1 MRKMIAVASLAL
13 LSMGH
18 NIHAFGASTKVIVTG
33 TLGGIVE
40 GNQAQLATDVNGWL
54 GKNFTINWVID
65 TKNSTY
71 SHEEEDDIPGEFF
84 NSWVG
89 SHIQYDVRI
98 GDVAAFSGIET
109 VFNWIETS
117 NDLTVPAGIADLPP
131 NIQVGK
137 TYDIFSVDS
146 SGIGLACISGGS
158 DGFCGGAP
166 EDVSEGLTVG
176 FGYFWDTA
184 QHDAISDD
192 SLPFLIGDTLDF
204 SKGFGNAYF
213 DVWQHSQLQGG
224 QDIASI
230 MGTVNSIT
238 ITTVP
243 LPQTWALLLS
253 GIGLLGMAARR
264 KALS

>member
-18 NIHAFGASTKVIVTG
+18 NIHAFGASTTVIVTG
-33 TLGGIVE
+33 TLGGSVE
-40 GNQAQLATDVNGWL
+40 GNPAQLSTNMNGWL

-71 SHEEEDDIPGEFF
+71 SQEVDEDIPGEFF
-84 NSWVG
+84 NEWVG
-89 SHIQYDVRI
+89 SRIQYDVRI

-117 NDLTVPAGIADLPP
+117 NDLTVPAGIELPP
-131 NIQVGK
+131 NIQVGS
-137 TYDIFSVDS
+137 TYDIFGIAS
-146 SGIGLACISGGS
+146 SNIGLACISGGG
-158 DGFCGGAP
+158 DGFCNAP

-176 FGYFWDTA
+176 LDYFWDTTK
-184 QHDAISDD
+184 HDVLFDGR
-192 SLPFLIGDTLDF
+192 LPFLIGDTLDF
-204 SKGFGNAYF
+204 SKGFGDVYF
-213 DVWQHSQLQGG
+213 DVWQYSQLQGG
-224 QDIASI
+224 QDIAWI
-230 MGTVNSIT
+230 IGTVDSVT
-238 ITTVP
+238 VTTVP